1 MHVWP
6 SDWDTWPFSDNFFH
20 VSAMSRED
28 YISCG
33 YACATDRTRDFLRA
47 AAGINT
53 PDPDIDSIR
62 GRLLPTPPEVAVVM
76 EYLYEVLGG
85 TARYLLQFGEAPVVG
100 ETPIYNAALK
110 GLQEATDGSN
120 WPVSVRTSVNR
131 RCALLIA
138 SQLYQSPRN
147 SANRDVLQVRAV
159 TIFFREV
166 VKLSVTGE
174 RLFNWAGAS
183 AALSNVYLTMR
194 QEKIEDVTSLL
205 KAVTS
210 TAVGYLHEHLSLIA
224 MYRTLKSRGCIKLE
238 GVGCTPAGKAVT
250 LFVDA
255 RSLSLTNMYTES
267 DIEHLQVGHFAAS
280 KNATET
286 NVAMVHGICIQGSLV
301 RDLSHCFVRF

>member
-1 MHVWP
+1 M
-6 SDWDTWPFSDNFFH
+6 
-20 VSAMSRED
+20 
-28 YISCG
+28 
-33 YACATDRTRDFLRA
+33 
-47 AAGINT
+47 
-53 PDPDIDSIR
+53 
-62 GRLLPTPPEVAVVM
+62 
-76 EYLYEVLGG
+76 
-85 TARYLLQFGEAPVVG
+85 G

-120 WPVSVRTSVNR
+120 WPVSVRTSVTR

-147 SANRDVLQVRAV
+147 SANRDVLQVV
-159 TIFFREV
+159 T
-166 VKLSVTGE
+166 LSVTGE

-210 TAVGYLHEHLSLIA
+210 TAVGYLHEHLLLIA

-238 GVGCTPAGKAVT
+238 GVGCTPAGKKVT
-250 LFVDA
+250 LFVDV

-267 DIEHLQVGHFAAS
+267 DIQHLQVGHFAAS

-286 NVAMVHGICIQGSLV
+286 NGSLV
-301 RDLSHCFVRF
+301 RDQSHCIVRFSLLLIPNTL